1 MKPCAIICL
10 ILGIWVVCIWTVGTA
25 GAQNDPWQALQQRVI
40 SSDKRE
46 NPGVGRDVSATRRYE
61 TAGEGDDSG
70 VAVRTTGL
78 SREPDGLEPFDP
90 WQTLRSVFLPF
101 SSQEEDQARHQG
113 VHARTFQDR
122 FAVRL
127 APYASM
133 IDAASR
139 RFDIPP
145 ALLQAVIMAE
155 SGGNSRARAGITSAK
170 GLMQTIDSTFRMARK
185 RLAQKGIVIADDPF
199 DPEASIMAGAWYLDR
214 MYNQALSDG
223 KMALENRNDIGSW
236 RYPLEYYYAGP
247 GNGFRAANKIQVY
260 SNGETRIIDKRA
272 YSKKIQSWSQILAA
286 S

>member
-1 MKPCAIICL
+1 MKPCGIICL
-10 ILGIWVVCIWTVGTA
+10 ILGIWVVCLGTVGTA
-25 GAQNDPWQALQQRVI
+25 GAETDPWQILQQRVI
-40 SSDKRE
+40 SSDE
-46 NPGVGRDVSATRRYE
+46 QLNPGIKRDASKTSRIEA
-61 TAGEGDDSG
+61 AGEREDSCF
-70 VAVRTTGL
+70 AVRTTGL
-78 SREPDGLEPFDP
+78 SREPDGLESFDP

-101 SSQEEDQARHQG
+101 SSHEEDQARHQG

-133 IDAASR
+133 IDTASR
-139 RFDIPP
+139 RFDIPQ

-155 SGGNSRARAGITSAK
+155 SGGDSRARAGITSAK

-185 RLAQKGIVIADDPF
+185 GLAQKGIVIADDPF
-199 DPEASIMAGAWYLDR
+199 DSEASIMAGAWYLDR

-223 KMALENRNDIGSW
+223 KMALENRDDIGSW

-247 GNGFRAANKIQVY
+247 ANGVRAANKIQVY

-272 YSKKIQSWSQILAA
+272 YSGKIQSWAKILAA

>member
-1 MKPCAIICL
+1 MKPCGIICL
-10 ILGIWVVCIWTVGTA
+10 ILGIWVACLGTA
-25 GAQNDPWQALQQRVI
+25 GAQNDPWQV
-40 SSDKRE
+40 
-46 NPGVGRDVSATRRYE
+46 
-61 TAGEGDDSG
+61 
-70 VAVRTTGL
+70 
-78 SREPDGLEPFDP
+78 
-90 WQTLRSVFLPF
+90 LRAKFLPF
-101 SSQEEDQARHQG
+101 SSQEENLARHQG

-139 RFDIPP
+139 RFDIPR
-145 ALLQAVIMAE
+145 ALLQAAIMAE
-155 SGGNSRARAGITSAK
+155 SGGDSRARAGITSAK

-185 RLAQKGIVIADDPF
+185 GLAQKGIVIADDPF

-214 MYNQALSDG
+214 MYQKAFSDG
-223 KMALENRNDIGSW
+223 KMEHEDRNDIGSW

-247 GNGFRAANKIQVY
+247 ANGVRSANKIQVY